1 MITNRP
7 GLRPVVATAVGKFCS
22 VIGVLRQAF
31 GQATTLWPVSLT
43 CMTRTGAESTSAV
56 AKCKHRTTYGYSSR
70 GCQNRALD
78 EESGLCGAHQPEVIA
93 ARNERREQRAKQKLV
108 TATSSP
114 AEVAELYRQLA
125 ALRKENK
132 LLRSKLGLA

>member
-1 MITNRP
+1 M
-7 GLRPVVATAVGKFCS
+7 
-22 VIGVLRQAF
+22 
-31 GQATTLWPVSLT
+31 
-43 CMTRTGAESTSAV
+43 

-78 EESGLCGAHQPEVIA
+78 EESGLCGIHQPDAVER
-93 ARNERREQRAKQKLV
+93 RNERREQRARQKIVMAQLS
-108 TATSSP
+108 AS
-114 AEVAELYRQLA
+114 EVAELYRQLA

>member
-1 MITNRP
+1 M
-7 GLRPVVATAVGKFCS
+7 
-22 VIGVLRQAF
+22 
-31 GQATTLWPVSLT
+31 
-43 CMTRTGAESTSAV
+43 

-78 EESGLCGAHQPEVIA
+78 EESSLCGAHQPEVIA
-93 ARNERREQRAKQKLV
+93 ARNERREQRARQKIVMAQLS
-108 TATSSP
+108 TT
-114 AEVAELYRQLA
+114 EVAELYRQLA

>member
-1 MITNRP
+1 M
-7 GLRPVVATAVGKFCS
+7 
-22 VIGVLRQAF
+22 
-31 GQATTLWPVSLT
+31 
-43 CMTRTGAESTSAV
+43 